1 VPIRTWREETRICT
15 REYAIARV
23 QGIVYVRRAV
33 GTGRFARL
41 ALRAAAVA
49 CGVAL
54 ALAARPQDGPPVTGV
69 VTAVLDGD
77 TIMLQLA
84 DGPAVVRLAHID
96 APEARQPGGPEARQA
111 LQGRVIG
118 EKVSLQVVSRK
129 PDEWLVAVV
138 WLGDENVNGWM
149 VKQGQA
155 WAYRQYA
162 DDPDY
167 CVWENA
173 ARSLKRGLWARE
185 EWLAPWE
192 WRQGGKGKA
201 MRYTD
206 YRKAD
211 ASSCIAEMKHRT

>member
-1 VPIRTWREETRICT
+1 MP
-15 REYAIARV
+15 
-23 QGIVYVRRAV
+23 AV
-33 GTGRFARL
+33 GTGSCSRFARE
-41 ALRAAAVA
+41 AAAIA

-54 ALAARPQDGPPVTGV
+54 AFASFAQDGALTTGI

-77 TIMLQLA
+77 TIKVHLA
-84 DGPAVVRLAHID
+84 TGPTVIRLGNID
-96 APEARQPGGPEARQA
+96 APEIRQPDGREARDA
-111 LQGRVIG
+111 LHAHIVG
-118 EKVSLQVVSRK
+118 EEVALNVLSRK
-129 PDEWLVAVV
+129 PDEWIVAVV
-138 WLGDENVNGWM
+138 YLRDENVNGWM
-149 VKQGQA
+149 VKQGHA

-162 DDPDY
+162 IDPDY

-206 YRKAD
+206 FRKAD
-211 ASSCIAEMKHRT
+211 AASCIAEMKQ

>member
-1 VPIRTWREETRICT
+1 M
-15 REYAIARV
+15 
-23 QGIVYVRRAV
+23 
-33 GTGRFARL
+33 GTGKPARL
-41 ALRAAAVA
+41 ASAAAA
-49 CGVAL
+49 AAFGVAL
-54 ALAARPQDGPPVTGV
+54 AFSAGAQDSPRLAGI

-77 TIMLQLA
+77 TLKLQLTEGHA
-84 DGPAVVRLAHID
+84 LVRLAHVD
-96 APEARQPGGPEARQA
+96 APEFRQPDGPEARRA
-111 LQGRVIG
+111 LEGRVLG
-118 EKVSLQVVSRK
+118 ERVSLQVVSRK

-138 WLGDENVNGWM
+138 WLGDDNVNGWM
-149 VKQGQA
+149 VKQGHA

-173 ARSLKRGLWARE
+173 ARALKRGLWARE

-201 MRYTD
+201 IRYTD

-211 ASSCIAEMKHRT
+211 VSSCIAEMKRTT